1 MKSIQSV
8 VAIGFIPIVLA
19 LTSFGCATKSYVKK
33 QIAPVDQKTAVNAT
47 AIAQLGAKQEAD
59 VSRLDEKILSVD
71 NKATQ
76 AMAAAG
82 VANASATEANQLARK
97 NQADMAANQAAID
110 AKLAAEN
117 SEMTNFEKSM
127 TYSLVAKGDVTFDFN
142 KAVLRKVDEAAL
154 DTLIQGVDSLLQHS
168 QSATNV
174 RFELMGF
181 TDNVGGAEYNF
192 ALSRRRSEAVARYLL
207 NHGVPLQGIHT
218 IGMGKE
224 PVPPSLLADIQ
235 AVDHNATDANSRR
248 LARRVLIRIYTSNG
262 TVQSAA
268 LQ

>member
-1 MKSIQSV
+1 MMKNTQA

-33 QIAPVDQKTAVNAT
+33 QIAPVDQKTNVNAT
-47 AIAQLGAKQEAD
+47 AIAALGAKQEAD

-76 AMAAAG
+76 AAAAAG
-82 VANASATEANQLARK
+82 VANASATQANQLAQQNK
-97 NQADMAANQAAID
+97 DTIAANQAAID

-117 SEMTNFEKSM
+117 AEMTTFEKSM
-127 TYSLVAKGDVTFDFN
+127 TYSLVAKGDVTFGFN
-142 KAVLRKVDEAAL
+142 KSTLGKTDEAAL
-154 DTLIQGVDSLLQHS
+154 DTLIQGVDSLLQHA

-181 TDNVGGAEYNF
+181 TDQVGGAEYNF
-192 ALSRRRSEAVARYLL
+192 ALSRRRTEAVARYLL

-224 PVPPSLLADIQ
+224 PVPPNLLADVQ
-235 AVDHNATDANSRR
+235 AVNPNATDANSRR

-262 TVQSAA
+262 TVQSAS

>member
-1 MKSIQSV
+1 MRSTQSAI
-8 VAIGFIPIVLA
+8 AIGFIPIVLA

-47 AIAQLGAKQEAD
+47 KIAQLSDKEGAD

-76 AMAAAG
+76 AAAAAG
-82 VANASATEANQLARK
+82 VANASASEANQLAK
-97 NQADMAANQAAID
+97 QNQSTIAANQAAVD
-110 AKLAAEN
+110 AKLAAE
-117 SEMTNFEKSM
+117 SAEMSNMQKSM
-127 TYSLVAKGDVTFDFN
+127 TYSLVAKGDVTFGFN
-142 KAVLRKVDEAAL
+142 KSTLGKTDEAAL
-154 DTLIQGVDSLLQHS
+154 DALIQNVDSLLQHS

-181 TDNVGGAEYNF
+181 TDSVGGAEYNF
-192 ALSRRRSEAVARYLL
+192 ALSRRRTEAVARYLL

-224 PVPPSLLADIQ
+224 PVPANLLADVQ

-248 LARRVLIRIYTSNG
+248 LARRVLIRIYTSNAG
-262 TVQSAA
+262 VQSAS